1 MRFLKNSFAAVL
13 IICTL
18 ASCSIAFA
26 ATPSSENSLGMSP
39 QAQENFSKAPYKV
52 QEEIL
57 SSPELSA
64 AAPDAYMDLYSAPES
79 LQHDILAARDLIIH
93 SQSWTTDPNDY
104 TVYPDGSIEHDP
116 LFSDLFPGW
125 DLPTLENSILETPS
139 FSISQP
145 LALTKAIA
153 PSVAK
158 IPNYYIP
165 KYNASRPTPVMIK
178 LRSTTVET
186 FAVIVDSLP
195 GATCNI
201 GIANAN
207 GVELKN
213 KLRVPVHGEC
223 HIFPDKGQYYSA
235 RVSTYDKPGSGS
247 FRVLY

>member
-64 AAPDAYMDLYSAPES
+64 AAPYAYMDLYSAPES

-145 LALTKAIA
+145 LALT
-153 PSVAK
+153 
-158 IPNYYIP
+158 
-165 KYNASRPTPVMIK
+165 
-178 LRSTTVET
+178 VET

>member
-64 AAPDAYMDLYSAPES
+64 AAPYAYMDLYSAPES

-165 KYNASRPTPVMIK
+165 KYNASRPT
-178 LRSTTVET
+178 
-186 FAVIVDSLP
+186 
-195 GATCNI
+195 
-201 GIANAN
+201 N

>member
-64 AAPDAYMDLYSAPES
+64 AAPYAYMDLYSAPES

-153 PSVAK
+153 PS
-158 IPNYYIP
+158 
-165 KYNASRPTPVMIK
+165 
-178 LRSTTVET
+178 
-186 FAVIVDSLP
+186 

>member
-1 MRFLKNSFAAVL
+1 MK
-13 IICTL
+13 
-18 ASCSIAFA
+18 
-26 ATPSSENSLGMSP
+26 
-39 QAQENFSKAPYKV
+39 K
-52 QEEIL
+52 IL
-57 SSPELSA
+57 HERRGLS
-64 AAPDAYMDLYSAPES
+64 Y
-79 LQHDILAARDLIIH
+79 
-93 SQSWTTDPNDY
+93 
-104 TVYPDGSIEHDP
+104 
-116 LFSDLFPGW
+116 
-125 DLPTLENSILETPS
+125 
-139 FSISQP
+139 
-145 LALTKAIA
+145 
-153 PSVAK
+153 AK

>member
-64 AAPDAYMDLYSAPES
+64 AAPYAYMDLYSAPES

-145 LALTKAIA
+145 LALTKAI
-153 PSVAK
+153 
-158 IPNYYIP
+158 
-165 KYNASRPTPVMIK
+165 
-178 LRSTTVET
+178 
-186 FAVIVDSLP
+186 VDSLP

>member
-39 QAQENFSKAPYKV
+39 QAQENCSKAP
-52 QEEIL
+52 
-57 SSPELSA
+57 
-64 AAPDAYMDLYSAPES
+64 YSAPES

-158 IPNYYIP
+158 IPNYDIP

-186 FAVIVDSLP
+186 FAVM
-195 GATCNI
+195 
-201 GIANAN
+201 
-207 GVELKN
+207 
-213 KLRVPVHGEC
+213 
-223 HIFPDKGQYYSA
+223 
-235 RVSTYDKPGSGS
+235 
-247 FRVLY
+247 

>member
-39 QAQENFSKAPYKV
+39 QAQENFSKAPYK
-52 QEEIL
+52 
-57 SSPELSA
+57 
-64 AAPDAYMDLYSAPES
+64 AAPYAYMDLYSAPES

-165 KYNASRPTPVMIK
+165 KYTPH
-178 LRSTTVET
+178 R
-186 FAVIVDSLP
+186 
-195 GATCNI
+195 
-201 GIANAN
+201 
-207 GVELKN
+207 
-213 KLRVPVHGEC
+213 
-223 HIFPDKGQYYSA
+223 
-235 RVSTYDKPGSGS
+235 
-247 FRVLY
+247 

>member
-1 MRFLKNSFAAVL
+1 MKGEDYPIFPISLSTMSKFGGNHAFSEKF
-13 IICTL
+13 IC
-18 ASCSIAFA
+18 SC
-26 ATPSSENSLGMSP
+26 
-39 QAQENFSKAPYKV
+39 
-52 QEEIL
+52 
-57 SSPELSA
+57 
-64 AAPDAYMDLYSAPES
+64 PDNLHTRLLLY
-79 LQHDILAARDLIIH
+79 
-93 SQSWTTDPNDY
+93 
-104 TVYPDGSIEHDP
+104 
-116 LFSDLFPGW
+116 
-125 DLPTLENSILETPS
+125 ETPS

>member
-64 AAPDAYMDLYSAPES
+64 AAPYAYMDLYSAPES

-145 LALTKAIA
+145 LALTKAFSSTPFALAIPMLHVA
-153 PSVAK
+153 PG
-158 IPNYYIP
+158 
-165 KYNASRPTPVMIK
+165 RE
-178 LRSTTVET
+178 STIT
-186 FAVIVDSLP
+186 
-195 GATCNI
+195 
-201 GIANAN
+201 AN
-207 GVELKN
+207 
-213 KLRVPVHGEC
+213 
-223 HIFPDKGQYYSA
+223 
-235 RVSTYDKPGSGS
+235 VSTVVDRSLIITGVG
-247 FRVLY
+247 REALYLGM

>member
-1 MRFLKNSFAAVL
+1 MT
-13 IICTL
+13 TL
-18 ASCSIAFA
+18 SIQ
-26 ATPSSENSLGMSP
+26 M
-39 QAQENFSKAPYKV
+39 V
-52 QEEIL
+52 QSNMIL
-57 SSPELSA
+57 SS
-64 AAPDAYMDLYSAPES
+64 
-79 LQHDILAARDLIIH
+79 LIC
-93 SQSWTTDPNDY
+93 SQGGISPRLRI
-104 TVYPDGSIEHDP
+104 PS
-116 LFSDLFPGW
+116 GW

>member
-64 AAPDAYMDLYSAPES
+64 AAPYAYMDLYSAPES

-139 FSISQP
+139 
-145 LALTKAIA
+145 
-153 PSVAK
+153 
-158 IPNYYIP
+158 
-165 KYNASRPTPVMIK
+165 
-178 LRSTTVET
+178 VET

>member
-64 AAPDAYMDLYSAPES
+64 AAPYAYMDLYSAPES

-139 FSISQP
+139 FSI
-145 LALTKAIA
+145 
-153 PSVAK
+153 
-158 IPNYYIP
+158 
-165 KYNASRPTPVMIK
+165 
-178 LRSTTVET
+178 VET

>member
-64 AAPDAYMDLYSAPES
+64 AAPYAYMDLYSAPES

-153 PSVAK
+153 PSV
-158 IPNYYIP
+158 
-165 KYNASRPTPVMIK
+165 
-178 LRSTTVET
+178 ET

>member
-64 AAPDAYMDLYSAPES
+64 AAPYAYMDLYSAPES

-145 LALTKAIA
+145 LAMTTLSIQMVQSNMILSSLICSQGGISPRLRI
-153 PSVAK
+153 PS
-158 IPNYYIP
+158 
-165 KYNASRPTPVMIK
+165 
-178 LRSTTVET
+178 
-186 FAVIVDSLP
+186 
-195 GATCNI
+195 
-201 GIANAN
+201 
-207 GVELKN
+207 LKPP
-213 KLRVPVHGEC
+213 LSPSPSHW
-223 HIFPDKGQYYSA
+223 H
-235 RVSTYDKPGSGS
+235 
-247 FRVLY
+247 

>member
-64 AAPDAYMDLYSAPES
+64 AAPYAYMDLYSAPES

-153 PSVAK
+153 PS
-158 IPNYYIP
+158 
-165 KYNASRPTPVMIK
+165 
-178 LRSTTVET
+178 
-186 FAVIVDSLP
+186 
-195 GATCNI
+195 
-201 GIANAN
+201 NAN

>member
-1 MRFLKNSFAAVL
+1 
-13 IICTL
+13 
-18 ASCSIAFA
+18 
-26 ATPSSENSLGMSP
+26 MSP

-64 AAPDAYMDLYSAPES
+64 AAPYAYMDLYSAPES

-165 KYNASRPTPVMIK
+165 KYNASRPTPV
-178 LRSTTVET
+178 LTL
-186 FAVIVDSLP
+186 FP
-195 GATCNI
+195 GQHAT
-201 GIANAN
+201 
-207 GVELKN
+207 
-213 KLRVPVHGEC
+213 
-223 HIFPDKGQYYSA
+223 
-235 RVSTYDKPGSGS
+235 
-247 FRVLY
+247 

>member
-64 AAPDAYMDLYSAPES
+64 AAPYAYMDLYSAPES

-145 LALTKAIA
+145 LA
-153 PSVAK
+153 
-158 IPNYYIP
+158 
-165 KYNASRPTPVMIK
+165 
-178 LRSTTVET
+178 
-186 FAVIVDSLP
+186 VIVDSLP

>member
-64 AAPDAYMDLYSAPES
+64 AAPYAYMDLYSAPES

-145 LALTKAIA
+145 LALT
-153 PSVAK
+153 
-158 IPNYYIP
+158 
-165 KYNASRPTPVMIK
+165 
-178 LRSTTVET
+178 
-186 FAVIVDSLP
+186 AVIVDSLP

>member
-1 MRFLKNSFAAVL
+1 
-13 IICTL
+13 
-18 ASCSIAFA
+18 
-26 ATPSSENSLGMSP
+26 MSP

-64 AAPDAYMDLYSAPES
+64 AAPYAYMDLYSAPES

-145 LALTKAIA
+145 LALTKA
-153 PSVAK
+153 
-158 IPNYYIP
+158 
-165 KYNASRPTPVMIK
+165 
-178 LRSTTVET
+178 
-186 FAVIVDSLP
+186 
-195 GATCNI
+195 
-201 GIANAN
+201 N

>member
-64 AAPDAYMDLYSAPES
+64 AAPYAYMDLYSAPES

-104 TVYPDGSIEHDP
+104 TVYPDGSI
-116 LFSDLFPGW
+116 
-125 DLPTLENSILETPS
+125 
-139 FSISQP
+139 
-145 LALTKAIA
+145 
-153 PSVAK
+153 
-158 IPNYYIP
+158 
-165 KYNASRPTPVMIK
+165 
-178 LRSTTVET
+178 
-186 FAVIVDSLP
+186 
-195 GATCNI
+195 
-201 GIANAN
+201 
-207 GVELKN
+207 
-213 KLRVPVHGEC
+213 
-223 HIFPDKGQYYSA
+223 
-235 RVSTYDKPGSGS
+235 
-247 FRVLY
+247 

>member
-64 AAPDAYMDLYSAPES
+64 AAPYAYMDLYSAPES

-145 LALTKAIA
+145 
-153 PSVAK
+153 
-158 IPNYYIP
+158 
-165 KYNASRPTPVMIK
+165 
-178 LRSTTVET
+178 
-186 FAVIVDSLP
+186 VDSLP

>member
-64 AAPDAYMDLYSAPES
+64 AAPYAYMDLYSAPES

-139 FSISQP
+139 FSIS
-145 LALTKAIA
+145 
-153 PSVAK
+153 PS
-158 IPNYYIP
+158 P
-165 KYNASRPTPVMIK
+165 S
-178 LRSTTVET
+178 
-186 FAVIVDSLP
+186 
-195 GATCNI
+195 
-201 GIANAN
+201 
-207 GVELKN
+207 
-213 KLRVPVHGEC
+213 HW
-223 HIFPDKGQYYSA
+223 H
-235 RVSTYDKPGSGS
+235 
-247 FRVLY
+247 